1 MLAAGATVLAGLP
14 AQEPAADVSTTSR
27 FYVTFRGVR
36 LGSEIVTVTR
46 ESGSFT
52 ISARGQLGPP
62 IDLITNTFQM
72 IYSADWQPRS
82 LKIEA
87 ALRNQ
92 TLVVS
97 TTFGL
102 TTAISDVV
110 QGTSKG
116 STSHDI
122 TPRAMVLPPSYIGAY
137 EVLAARLPTMKVGA
151 SFPVYVAPEGEIGGV
166 LNRITPRR
174 IVTPEKTTDIRE
186 FDITLM
192 RAGAPTSVLLWVDER
207 NRLAKVIFGD
217 QGYAAIREDIST
229 VMAREEKIHNAG
241 DSDSFIPA
249 AGFSLA
255 ATVTQPEKPAAKM
268 PAVVLVGSQGRQD
281 RDETLFGVSI
291 FGQLAGKLSEAGY
304 LAVRFDK
311 RGVGQSGGRPEHA
324 GIEEYSNDVRAIVTW
339 LRKRKDIDT
348 NRIFVVSHGDG
359 SAIAMTLAGMEKG
372 VRGIALVGAP
382 GLTGRETVLA
392 QQQALLAKLGGS
404 AADRDARI
412 MMQRRIIDAA
422 ITGKGWETIAADV
435 RRQADTEWY
444 RTWLLFDPATA
455 IKKVDQPLLV
465 VSGSLDRETPVA
477 WADRLEQLGRTRK
490 GSAGAA
496 TTKVIVPGVNHVLL
510 EAKTGEIDEY
520 DSLPTQTISPDV
532 VKTLVDWLNGIKK

>member
-1 MLAAGATVLAGLP
+1 MLAGLS
-14 AQEPAADVSTTSR
+14 AQEQAGDSATSR

-46 ESGSFT
+46 ESGAFT
-52 ISARGQLGPP
+52 ISSRGQLGPP
-62 IDLITNTFQM
+62 IDLVTNTFQM
-72 IYSADWQPRS
+72 VYSTDWQPRT

-102 TTAISDVV
+102 TTAISDVI
-110 QGTSKG
+110 QGTQKG
-116 STSHDI
+116 SVSHEL
-122 TPRAMVLPPSYIGAY
+122 TPRSVVLPPSYIGAY
-137 EVLAARLPTMKVGA
+137 EVLAARLPGFKAGA
-151 SFPVYVAPEGEIGGV
+151 SFPVYVAPDGEITAT
-166 LNRITPRR
+166 LNRVTPRR
-174 IVTPEKTTDIRE
+174 IVMPDRTTDVRE

-192 RAGAPTSVLLWVDER
+192 RPGAPTTVLIWVDDR

-217 QGYAAIREDIST
+217 QGYAAIREDIGS
-229 VMAREEKIHNAG
+229 VMAREEKVHNDG

-255 ATVTQPEKPAAKM
+255 ATATQPAKPQAKM

-281 RDETLFGVSI
+281 RDETLYGVSI
-291 FGQLAGKLSEAGY
+291 FGQLAGRLAEAGY
-304 LAVRFDK
+304 LVVRYDK

-324 GIEEYSNDVRAIVTW
+324 GIEEYASDTRAIVTW

-348 NRIFVVSHGDG
+348 NRVFVVSHGDG

-372 VRGIALVGAP
+372 VRGIALLGAP
-382 GLTGRETVLA
+382 GLTGREIVLA

-422 ITGKGWETIAADV
+422 ITGKGWETIPVDV
-435 RRQADTEWY
+435 RRQADTQWF
-444 RTWLLFDPATA
+444 RTWLLFDPAVA
-455 IKKVDQPLLV
+455 MKKIDQPFLV
-465 VSGSLDRETPVA
+465 VQGSLDRETPVA
-477 WADRLEQLGRTRK
+477 YADRLEQLAKARK

-496 TTKVIVPGVNHVLL
+496 TQKVIVPGVNHLL
-510 EAKTGEIDEY
+510 LPAKTGEIDEY
-520 DSLPTQTISPDV
+520 DSLPAQAISPDV
-532 VKTLVDWLNGIKK
+532 VKAIVDWLNSTSSARK